1 MQERRDGFRQGLA
14 ELIERDLLPLL
25 NLMVLLLPLVLFGLE
40 LAARSAIAVTLPD
53 PSPDV
58 ATLDTPPAPRRQ
70 SQPQPLGA
78 EDHKQTVGAERTPA
92 RELES
97 EAELFSGTRRPW
109 RCRLAASRPSE
120 LWDSPLGYGG

>member
-70 SQPQPLGA
+70 SQSQPQPQPQPQPLGA
-78 EDHKQTVGAERTPA
+78 EDHEQTVGAERTPA

-97 EAELFSGTRRPW
+97 EAEL
-109 RCRLAASRPSE
+109 AASRPSE

>member
-1 MQERRDGFRQGLA
+1 MQERREGFRQGLA

-25 NLMVLLLPLVLFGLE
+25 NLMVLLLPLVLVGLE

-58 ATLDTPPAPRRQ
+58 ATLDTPPAPRRESQ
-70 SQPQPLGA
+70 SRPLGA
-78 EDHKQTVGAERTPA
+78 EDHKQPLGAETTPA

-97 EAELFSGTRRPW
+97 ET
-109 RCRLAASRPSE
+109 ASRASE